1 MHDTYHTMMLMIKYG
16 GSQSTSGQKESV
28 RDDDGMTRK
37 SKSTKN
43 IANYFDYF
51 GAVDSHNA
59 KRYDGG
65 SEYGINIE
73 ETW

>member
-1 MHDTYHTMMLMIKYG
+1 M
-16 GSQSTSGQKESV
+16 